1 MFAAE
6 FENRSP
12 HFETFT
18 AHVDLSYAMYSLQN
32 LINEISA
39 TREDTFSRVAFD
51 IYLRILYIDMFNNVN
66 ANVEFDNQMNMAENL
81 AFSFGFLL
89 VWAAIYLLLRWLRPN
104 AEKSHEMALDLVAG
118 SAVNLSFWFVLLLF
132 GTYLLNSNESF
143 FSIMDL
149 VLDTRIIFVPWAYL
163 SYALVAFGFQLDK
176 VSKGQVDWRMGF
188 VLLSV
193 CLTLVFS
200 VYYFSNGIPTTSFSL
215 P

>member
-1 MFAAE
+1 
-6 FENRSP
+6 
-12 HFETFT
+12 
-18 AHVDLSYAMYSLQN
+18 
-32 LINEISA
+32 
-39 TREDTFSRVAFD
+39 
-51 IYLRILYIDMFNNVN
+51 MFNSMN
-66 ANVEFDNQMNMAENL
+66 ANFEFDNQMNMNENL

-104 AEKSHEMALDLVAG
+104 AEKSHEMALDVVAG
-118 SAVNLSFWFVLLLF
+118 STVNLLFWFVLLLF

-176 VSKGQVDWRMGF
+176 VSKGKVDWRIGLI
-188 VLLSV
+188 LLAV
-193 CLTLVFS
+193 CLTLAFS
-200 VYYFSNGIPTTSFSL
+200 VYYFLNGIPTTSFSL

>member
-1 MFAAE
+1 
-6 FENRSP
+6 
-12 HFETFT
+12 
-18 AHVDLSYAMYSLQN
+18 
-32 LINEISA
+32 
-39 TREDTFSRVAFD
+39 
-51 IYLRILYIDMFNNVN
+51 
-66 ANVEFDNQMNMAENL
+66 MNENL

-118 SAVNLSFWFVLLLF
+118 SAVNLLFWFVLLLF

-176 VSKGQVDWRMGF
+176 VSKGQVDWRIGLI
-188 VLLSV
+188 LLAV
-193 CLTLVFS
+193 CLTLAFS
-200 VYYFSNGIPTTSFSL
+200 MYYFLNGIPATSFSL